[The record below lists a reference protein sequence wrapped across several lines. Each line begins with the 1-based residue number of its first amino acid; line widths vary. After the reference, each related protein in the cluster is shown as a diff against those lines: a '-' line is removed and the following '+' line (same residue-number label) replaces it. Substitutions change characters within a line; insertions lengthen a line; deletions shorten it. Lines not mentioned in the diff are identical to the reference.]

1 MIHIFQAKR
10 SIFQLWFMVLLF
22 LPAACFF
29 RIGHTR
35 LAVKVF
41 PLGVR

>member
-10 SIFQLWFMVLLF
+10 SIFQLWFMVLSF

-29 RIGHTR
+29 RIGHTW